1 MIKLYYS
8 LDSARTARIAVMALK
23 DLGITDT
30 HISLAARPDIEL
42 ETLPDTYT
50 AETSDFAPGLK
61 RGVALG
67 GTTGLVAGL
76 AAAAIPPLGI
86 TLAGGALLAIVGA
99 AVGAWAS
106 ALAGSAIPN
115 DLRRLFE
122 GEIERGRVLLSVDV
136 PAEQS
141 AAVASA
147 LESIGPSVVPIK
159 PPSSGEIA

>member
-8 LDSARTARIAVMALK
+8 LDSARTARIAVTALK
-23 DLGITDT
+23 DLGIADT
-30 HISLAARPDIEL
+30 RISLAARPDIEL
-42 ETLPDTYT
+42 EALPDTYA

-67 GTTGLVAGL
+67 GSTGLVAGL

-122 GEIERGRVLLSVDV
+122 GEIARGRVLLSVEV
-136 PAEQS
+136 TAEES
-141 AAVASA
+141 PAVARA
-147 LESIGPSVVPIK
+147 LETIGPSVVPIQA
-159 PPSSGEIA
+159 PPAALA